1 MIEIDG
7 SLMEGGGQIIR
18 TSIALAAITKKPV
31 HIFNIRIKRDNPGLR
46 AQHLNAIKAAAM
58 LCNADCEGLSI
69 GSKEIKFVPGDI
81 IGRTLSIDIGTAG
94 SITLLLQC
102 LIPIC
107 AFADDKVRIKIK
119 GGTENLHAP
128 CIDYFRF
135 VIVPFLQK
143 FGLEIEIELIKRGY
157 YPKGGG
163 MVEVFTEPIKVNK
176 PIYLTEQGDILEI
189 NGISNASLFLKK
201 ASVAERQARSA
212 KQVLLKKYL
221 CPIKINTEYADSLS
235 PGSSIVLWARTSSG
249 SIIGADVIGERGKR
263 SEEVGKEAA
272 EKLINEIESKAPIDV
287 HLADNLIPWIALFSG
302 KIKVSDISLHTKTN
316 MFICGKFLEKKFK
329 IDGNVIEC

>member
-18 TSIALAAITKKPV
+18 TSIALSAITKKPV
-31 HIFNIRIKRDNPGLR
+31 HIFNIRAKRDKPGLR

-58 LCNADCEGLSI
+58 LCNAECKGLSI
-69 GSKEIKFVPGDI
+69 SSGEIEFIPKEI

-94 SITLLLQC
+94 SITLILQC

-107 AFADDKVRIKIK
+107 AFASNKIRIKIK

-135 VIVPFLQK
+135 VILPFLEK
-143 FGLEIEIELIKRGY
+143 FGLNARIELIKRGY

-163 MVEVFTEPIKVNK
+163 MVEIFTK
-176 PIYLTEQGDILEI
+176 PIEKSKPLYLIEQGEILEI

-201 ASVAERQARSA
+201 TDVAERQARSA
-212 KQVLLKKYL
+212 RQILSKKYF
-221 CPIKINTEYADSLS
+221 CPIKIKTEYADSLS

-249 SIIGADVIGERGKR
+249 SIIGADTIGERGKR

-272 EKLINEIESKAPIDV
+272 EKLMREIESGAPIDL

-302 KIKVSDISLHTKTN
+302 KIKVSNISLHTKTN
-316 MFICGKFLEKKFK
+316 IFICEKFLEKKFK
-329 IDGNVIEC
+329 INGNVIEC